1 MEVMGAGLDLPLTN
15 EATIKACLDIYE
27 RRFVSKESQPEPIAH
42 NIVAYRDVVVG
53 QLSLVFTLRILPDLE
68 AGRRHALL
76 CKQATDIL
84 RSIGRE
90 LTDDASRCG
99 FVCVLMGILEDLCDS
114 NVEDLVPQKT
124 KVIEEALRYL
134 YQHWLVFPTTDAAL
148 WTTLADHFPVWIP
161 IVEVAKCWVVMT
173 KTVQEQLMNVLLVT
187 AAQNV
192 DYALT
197 VDGETSPHRSD
208 APARP
213 PRASVGAA
221 ARQRRAH

>member
-1 MEVMGAGLDLPLTN
+1 
-15 EATIKACLDIYE
+15 
-27 RRFVSKESQPEPIAH
+27 
-42 NIVAYRDVVVG
+42 
-53 QLSLVFTLRILPDLE
+53 
-68 AGRRHALL
+68 
-76 CKQATDIL
+76 
-84 RSIGRE
+84 
-90 LTDDASRCG
+90 
-99 FVCVLMGILEDLCDS
+99 MGILDDLWES
-114 NVEDLVPQKT
+114 TVEDLVPQKT

-173 KTVQEQLMNVLLVT
+173 KTLPEQLMNVLLVT

-208 APARP
+208 APASP
-213 PRASVGAA
+213 LRASGGAA

>member
-1 MEVMGAGLDLPLTN
+1 MEVMGTDFDLPLTN

-27 RRFVSKESQPEPIAH
+27 RGFVSKDSPEPIAH

-53 QLSLVFTLRILPDLE
+53 QLSRILTPRILPDLE
-68 AGRRHALL
+68 AGRRHALPR
-76 CKQATDIL
+76 KQATDIL

-173 KTVQEQLMNVLLVT
+173 KTLQEQLMNVLLVT

-208 APARP
+208 APASP
-213 PRASVGAA
+213 LRASGGAA

>member
-1 MEVMGAGLDLPLTN
+1 MGAGLDPPPTN

-42 NIVAYRDVVVG
+42 NIVAYRDVVG
-53 QLSLVFTLRILPDLE
+53 QLSRILTPRILPDLE
-68 AGRRHALL
+68 AGGRHPLL
-76 CKQATDIL
+76 GKQATGIL

-134 YQHWLVFPTTDAAL
+134 YQHWLVFQTTDAAL

-173 KTVQEQLMNVLLVT
+173 KTLQEQLMNVLLVT

-208 APARP
+208 APASP
-213 PRASVGAA
+213 LRASGGAA